1 MKLKDLIRTREA
13 LTRLTEKRFTS
24 YKVIRSLVTLRKAVD
39 AEVDIY
45 LEQEKKAV
53 KTYAELDEKG
63 NPIILSEGR
72 IRLKDE
78 KSKTLFDQELTK
90 LRESEVD
97 GIKPVTL
104 KEEDFCSLEEIPTP
118 SDILL
123 LEPIVMFD

>member
-24 YKVIRSLVTLRKAVD
+24 YKVIRSLVALRKAVD
-39 AEVDIY
+39 TEVDIY

-78 KSKTLFDQELTK
+78 KSKTLFDQELTR

-97 GIKPVTL
+97 GIDPVTL
-104 KEEDFCSLEEIPTP
+104 KEEDFCSSGDIPTP

-123 LEPIVMFD
+123 LEPIVVLD

>member
-24 YKVIRSLVTLRKAVD
+24 YKVIRSLVALRKAVD

-123 LEPIVMFD
+123 LEPIVVFD